1 MTSDKRQIY
10 LLDTEAAALG
20 YYAVLDIN
28 YKVVQVCETLEE
40 AEGIIAEN
48 NQMSLDQVR
57 NESLA
62 RGKSLQEYRKNLKN
76 RT

>member
-1 MTSDKRQIY
+1 MTKDKRQNY
-10 LLDTEAAALG
+10 LLDTEAVALG

-28 YKVVQVCETLEE
+28 YKVVKVCETLEE

-57 NESLA
+57 NEWLV
-62 RGKSLQEYRKNLKN
+62 RGKLLQKYRNNLKN
-76 RT
+76 ST

>member
-1 MTSDKRQIY
+1 MASDKQQIY

-20 YYAVLDIN
+20 YYVVLDIN
-28 YKVVQVCETLEE
+28 YKVVQVCETLDE

-48 NQMSLDQVR
+48 NQMNLDQIR
-57 NESLA
+57 NESLV